1 MHWLRH
7 DTNRPIFL
15 DARLLAYRPGGIQRY
30 VEQLAA
36 ALARVA
42 PSLPLRLIQN
52 RPVTTDLPWPTV
64 RVLTPPH
71 HRLERRALALEVS
84 LRRPALVHS
93 VDFIPPALPSCIK
106 SVVTVHDLAFLDH
119 PALLDAAS
127 RRYYGQVLTA
137 LHRADAIIAVS
148 QTTAKRLSQII
159 PHLRARITVTYL
171 GPSPVHP
178 LSPAHAWEHL
188 AERLGRMTVQRLR
201 ERQLVLA
208 LGTIEPRKR
217 YHLLCYAVAQL
228 WQEDSASAPFLIII
242 GQLGWQ
248 ADKELAAIREGMRQ
262 GWLYW
267 ITDADDRLR
276 DACFTLATVL
286 AIPSLD
292 EGFSLPALEAM
303 AAGLPVVAAARG
315 ALPEILDNAGIL
327 IPADDPAS
335 WAKALRDVLHNEA
348 VQNRLR
354 VLGKARA
361 QQFSWDETAK
371 QTVAVYK
378 EVLRACQ
385 TRQRGPSLA

>member
-1 MHWLRH
+1 MMHWLRH

-52 RPVTTDLPWPTV
+52 RPVANLPWPTV

-71 HRLERRALALEVS
+71 HRFERRTLALELS

-93 VDFIPPALPSCIK
+93 VDFIPPALPSCIS

-119 PALLDAAS
+119 PSLLDANA
-127 RRYYGQVLTA
+127 RRYYGQFLAA
-137 LHRADAIIAVS
+137 LPRADAIIAVS
-148 QTTAKRLSQII
+148 QTTAERLRQLF
-159 PHLRARITVTYL
+159 PTLRARIAVTYL
-171 GPSPVHP
+171 GVSPVQP
-178 LSPAHAWEHL
+178 LSPARAWEYL
-188 AERLGRMTVQRLR
+188 AEQLGRMTVQRLR
-201 ERQLVLA
+201 ERQWVLA
-208 LGTIEPRKR
+208 VGTIEPRKR
-217 YHLLCYAVAQL
+217 YQLLCHAVAQL
-228 WQEDSASAPFLIII
+228 WQEDPAAAPYLVII

-248 ADKELAAIREGMRQ
+248 ADKELAAIHEGMRQ